1 MPKATG
7 YPHTLDS
14 LARALRGMP
23 RDAPILVRMPDGSL
37 RQVRNMRPLYIM
49 ADRSENPAG
58 ATLNGQQYAISFE
71 VDD

>member
-1 MPKATG
+1 VTVQTG

-37 RQVRNMRPLYIM
+37 RRILNVRPLYIT
-49 ADRSENPAG
+49 AAGTENPAG

-71 VDD
+71 VDH